1 MGTSLGR
8 TYFFS
13 SFGFNSATGELS
25 QSGQRFRLPDQNARL
40 LTVLLERPGNIVG
53 RDEIRQQMW
62 PDGEHL
68 NHAHAI
74 SNGINQ
80 LRYALRDNPRSP
92 IFIETLPKRGY
103 RFIAEVRFEDERDE
117 TSETFPEPASH
128 KPTPLNSSLPHDAL
142 LQGMERDEGSSNTG
156 VRVEPVRVPVGSNLR
171 RLIAVFAAL
180 LIIAAGAGV
189 WQTLRLRRP
198 HAPPQEITLGIA
210 PIEASGEAAQKIAEP
225 FRQELVDAASQ
236 LPGVQVRAA
245 HSFPLTTSD
254 INGIRSTA
262 QRLQLATVLL
272 GKITSQGGTNFTF
285 DFELIRGS
293 DAVHLATFHYTGTQ
307 AELENIRFR
316 IQQDLFLRLSNT
328 RHSSLSP
335 VRSTEN
341 ADAYRDYLT
350 GRADLLHPTEGGV
363 ENAVKSFQHATKE
376 DPNFAQAYAGLGSAQ
391 LLEAEH
397 LTTDRET
404 SYAAAR
410 ASATRAVQINP
421 RIGEAHATLGY
432 LDFRHDWNAQAAEPE
447 LKQAIE
453 LDPGQAMHYLMYAL
467 LLCNT
472 GRFSDALREVDLAHA
487 SDPLWPPIFLTD
499 IYLSSAAHQNARA
512 LAAAQKLIS
521 IMPDWPLAYDQS
533 AWAFWY
539 AGRHEEA
546 VREWI
551 RMAQLEQDTPRLDLE
566 QQGLGVLRK
575 HGVVAYSQMKL
586 AAIHDPMS
594 RKHPNDFQEAEWQ
607 VNANNYDAAI
617 HSLQQ
622 MVAARDPE
630 SLQFAASPAY
640 LPLHA
645 DSRFKAILRAIGLP
659 NS

>member
-1 MGTSLGR
+1 MGTGLGR

-13 SFGFNSATGELS
+13 SFGFDSATGELS

-40 LTVLLERPGNIVG
+40 LTVLLERPGDIVG
-53 RDEIRQQMW
+53 RDEIRQRVW

-80 LRYALRDNPRSP
+80 IRYALRDNPRSP

-103 RFIAEVRFEDERDE
+103 RFIAEVRFEDERDA
-117 TSETFPEPASH
+117 TSETFPEPTSDR
-128 KPTPLNSSLPHDAL
+128 PTPLDSSLSHDAM
-142 LQGMERDEGSSNTG
+142 LQGIERDEGSSNTG
-156 VRVEPVRVPVGSNLR
+156 VRAEPAYVHVGSNFR
-171 RLIAVFAAL
+171 RLVAVFTVL

-189 WQTLRLRRP
+189 WRTLRLRRS
-198 HAPPQEITLGIA
+198 HVPPQEITLGIA

-254 INGIRSTA
+254 INGIRSA
-262 QRLQLATVLL
+262 AERLQLATVLL
-272 GKITSQGGTNFTF
+272 GKITSQGTSFTF

-316 IQQDLFLRLSNT
+316 IQQDLFLRLSDT
-328 RHSSLSP
+328 RHKSLSP

-341 ADAYRDYLT
+341 TEAYRDYLT

-363 ENAVKSFQHATKE
+363 ENAVKSFQQATKE

-404 SYAAAR
+404 SYVAAQ

-432 LDFRHDWNAQAAEPE
+432 LYFRHDWNAQAAEPE

-472 GRFSDALREVDLAHA
+472 GRFIDALREVDLAHS

-539 AGRHEEA
+539 SGHREEA

-551 RMAQLEQDTPRLDLE
+551 RMATLEQDAARLSLE
-566 QQGLGVLRK
+566 QQGLDVLRK

-586 AAIHDPMS
+586 ATIHGPLS

-607 VNANNYDAAI
+607 VNAGNYDAAI
-617 HSLQQ
+617 RSLQQ
-622 MVAARDPE
+622 MVAAHDPE

-645 DSRFKAILRAIGLP
+645 DPRFKAILRTIGLP